1 MGINEHCQV
10 HSFPLGKGHDVVLVG
25 KFKHH
30 VHDLMGRVKK
40 RRACERH
47 MVVHCKW
54 MVVRSMHFEVV
65 PHTGYPGTVG
75 KHRWMH
81 TVAFDLYPNTPSET
95 LSNKFRTGWIG
106 QERMLHSV

>member
-1 MGINEHCQV
+1 MNTAKCTR
-10 HSFPLGKGHDVVLVG
+10 SLWGKGHDVVLVG

-47 MVVHCKW
+47 MVVHCKG
-54 MVVRSMHFEVV
+54 MVVRSMHFEVI

-81 TVAFDLYPNTPSET
+81 TVASDLYPHTPSEV
-95 LSNKFRTGWIG
+95 K
-106 QERMLHSV
+106 